1 MFLQANQM
9 ASWRNV
15 QNERWHKTI
24 LAGNEILP
32 RPSQPVGAP
41 SVPLAEII
49 HFSVGHAPPGPLR
62 CFLESGYVSGASTNM
77 SAHLSA
83 AVVPLFPSRCPSPTA
98 AELWTP
104 KIPTVHGGPSPL
116 VFALFQECQSCV
128 ARAQVAWRK
137 SLVRVRTA
145 YLFSKG
151 LQHLLQNPRMKNLA
165 QTGITNTAK
174 SSPPHPLGSVWFK
187 TSPWSLPPLGGFLS

>member
-1 MFLQANQM
+1 MDSHTPFN
-9 ASWRNV
+9 NV
-15 QNERWHKTI
+15 PQTFSSKTKAFFI
-24 LAGNEILP
+24 KYMGAGNEILP

-98 AELWTP
+98 AEL
-104 KIPTVHGGPSPL
+104 
-116 VFALFQECQSCV
+116 
-128 ARAQVAWRK
+128 
-137 SLVRVRTA
+137 
-145 YLFSKG
+145 
-151 LQHLLQNPRMKNLA
+151 
-165 QTGITNTAK
+165 
-174 SSPPHPLGSVWFK
+174 
-187 TSPWSLPPLGGFLS
+187 